1 METEIFNSY
10 AIAFLDYAIE
20 LDKVESLRSEI
31 KELRILLKENPSFKD
46 VLSFKDIENKEKY
59 EIIDKVFISCSKSLR
74 NYIKVITKNNLS
86 FHLYEIIRETLYRFD
101 DYLSI
106 EEGFIYVSEI
116 LSDNEKEKIIK
127 KIETKINKKV
137 DLEVIIDPSII
148 GGFIVKLRNNIYDA
162 SIKGKL
168 NMIKNDLIGE

>member
-74 NYIKVITKNNLS
+74 SYIKVITKNNLS

-116 LSDNEKEKIIK
+116 LSDKEKEKIIK